1 MLNLCTI
8 VQDNILSR
16 HYVGRYV
23 VYKWNAWH
31 VYLHQDDDGDRDGK
45 EEAGMVIG

>member
-23 VYKWNAWH
+23 VC
-31 VYLHQDDDGDRDGK
+31 
-45 EEAGMVIG
+45 GMHDMCTYINMVMETEMVKKRLGW